1 MMNPKLYILP
11 IARAEL
17 APNSSKT
24 FRYLLDKDT
33 TYTTGLLCTNDSQI
47 SVSFLDGK
55 ELEINSL
62 ETSIR
67 THAVAPSKRILTWRQ
82 DLKDSRVVIGSITNI
97 KSKTQKVS
105 LYLLTFKNSLD
116 EK

>member
-1 MMNPKLYILP
+1 MNPKLYILP

-17 APNSSKT
+17 APNTSKT
-24 FRYLLDKDT
+24 FRYLLDRDT
-33 TYTTGLLCTNDSQI
+33 TYTTGLLCTNDTQI

-62 ETSIR
+62 ETLISNNE
-67 THAVAPSKRILTWRQ
+67 VAPNKRILTWRQ
-82 DLKDSRVVIGSITNI
+82 DLKDSRVMVGSITNI
-97 KSKTQKVS
+97 KPKTQKVS

-116 EK
+116 EKQ